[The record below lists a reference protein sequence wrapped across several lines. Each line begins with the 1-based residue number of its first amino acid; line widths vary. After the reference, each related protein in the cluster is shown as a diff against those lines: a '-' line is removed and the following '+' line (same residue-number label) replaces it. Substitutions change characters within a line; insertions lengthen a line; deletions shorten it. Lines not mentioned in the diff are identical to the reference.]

1 MEAEVDT
8 AKLED
13 KLLCVKILAEVVHCD
28 GLGNE
33 LPQVSTPTNS
43 FLQERISDRTFT
55 VIEFEKA
62 S

>member
-13 KLLCVKILAEVVHCD
+13 KLLRVKILAEVVHCD

-43 FLQERISDRTFT
+43 FL
-55 VIEFEKA
+55 
-62 S
+62 